1 MGLHD
6 DVSKEYISD
15 RFRFADLFNNAVFNG
30 ERKVDPDMLHEQ
42 DPVHTVIM
50 HGESGGRGRNRG
62 RKFVGS
68 HRTRD
73 VLKKAVIM
81 NDGKMAYLLMG
92 VENQTEVNLAEPVR
106 CMLYDA
112 MKYADQIRDIA
123 SRNENECGLRAASGR
138 GRGRKN
144 DRPWKEDG
152 YDFLSGLKPSD
163 RLHPIITLVVYWGVD
178 EWTGPRKLSDMLDYV
193 PEEARHAVADYE
205 INLLEPCKIKDF
217 SGFRTGLGPVLR
229 LLSVGGDKEQVKRL
243 CNEQKEVYENLG
255 RKDAEM
261 LEVFMNKKF
270 KREERE
276 EGTVNVFKGIQDWM
290 DETREEGREEG
301 RQEGREEG
309 RQEGRQE
316 GREEGREEG
325 RQEGREEGREE
336 GCDKLASMI
345 RYLMLN
351 GRNEDVIRATEDK
364 NYRNKLFAEYADLSP
379 AK

>member
-62 RKFVGS
+62 RKLVGS

-123 SRNENECGLRAASGR
+123 SRNENECGVRAASGR
-138 GRGRKN
+138 GQKN

-229 LLSVGGDKEQVKRL
+229 LLSVGGDKEEVKRL

-301 RQEGREEG
+301 
-309 RQEGRQE
+309 
-316 GREEGREEG
+316 
-325 RQEGREEGREE
+325 
-336 GCDKLASMI
+336 CDKLASMI

-364 NYRNKLFAEYADLSP
+364 NYRNRLFAEYADLSP

>member
-1 MGLHD
+1 MMICSFL
-6 DVSKEYISD
+6 EAI
-15 RFRFADLFNNAVFNG
+15 AL
-30 ERKVDPDMLHEQ
+30 
-42 DPVHTVIM
+42 
-50 HGESGGRGRNRG
+50 GR
-62 RKFVGS
+62 
-68 HRTRD
+68 
-73 VLKKAVIM
+73 I
-81 NDGKMAYLLMG
+81 
-92 VENQTEVNLAEPVR
+92 
-106 CMLYDA
+106 
-112 MKYADQIRDIA
+112 
-123 SRNENECGLRAASGR
+123 
-138 GRGRKN
+138 
-144 DRPWKEDG
+144 
-152 YDFLSGLKPSD
+152 
-163 RLHPIITLVVYWGVD
+163 
-178 EWTGPRKLSDMLDYV
+178 
-193 PEEARHAVADYE
+193 
-205 INLLEPCKIKDF
+205 
-217 SGFRTGLGPVLR
+217 
-229 LLSVGGDKEQVKRL
+229 KRL

-276 EGTVNVFKGIQDWM
+276 EGTVNVVKGIQDWM

-309 RQEGRQE
+309 RQEGREE
-316 GREEGREEG
+316 GRQEGREEG

>member
-1 MGLHD
+1 M
-6 DVSKEYISD
+6 ISQVVT
-15 RFRFADLFNNAVFNG
+15 RMN
-30 ERKVDPDMLHEQ
+30 
-42 DPVHTVIM
+42 
-50 HGESGGRGRNRG
+50 
-62 RKFVGS
+62 VG
-68 HRTRD
+68 
-73 VLKKAVIM
+73 
-81 NDGKMAYLLMG
+81 
-92 VENQTEVNLAEPVR
+92 
-106 CMLYDA
+106 
-112 MKYADQIRDIA
+112 
-123 SRNENECGLRAASGR
+123 
-138 GRGRKN
+138 
-144 DRPWKEDG
+144 PWKEDG

-229 LLSVGGDKEQVKRL
+229 LLSVGGDKEEVKRL

-290 DETREEGREEG
+290 DEM
-301 RQEGREEG
+301 
-309 RQEGRQE
+309 
-316 GREEGREEG
+316 
-325 RQEGREEGREE
+325 REEGREE

-364 NYRNKLFAEYADLSP
+364 NYRNQLFAEYADLSP
-379 AK
+379 AN